1 MGRAEK
7 TSDKR
12 KAQRATM
19 RTALFNRDAPIGLT
33 VPWLPN
39 PPAKKG
45 TDAYLAWAQE
55 AFIELIREG
64 WNYTKA
70 AEFLGYRGY
79 QWVYQLR
86 TKDPVWWA
94 EVQAARSGHLGQWE
108 LPDLSGMSFEDF
120 VGDYFGIEF
129 AEHQKRIAGALED
142 PLANMILVL
151 GHPESGKSTQVS
163 LWYPTYALAVNPDVR
178 IALVSK
184 ATDKANDLLTRVKR
198 YLTEEHLYADAP
210 RNLIA
215 DFNGFKPAHGDLSW
229 SASQIFIRH
238 RKSGE
243 RDPTIQ
249 ALGIGKQI
257 YGTRIDKLILDD
269 SLVLDNQVSEVQRE
283 RLDRWFTSE
292 ARSRALQGQT
302 VVNGT
307 RLFPLD
313 LYGVWRKR
321 WAEHP
326 LYREVIIPA
335 ILDEYTDSERPSWP
349 EHWDLDGYN
358 LTEAIGGEEIVVGY
372 KQGLRDIR
380 KEFLDN
386 VDQWKLVYQQQD
398 VELGGS
404 VFNQAHADKAI
415 ELGKDRE
422 LGQYFEHERLI
433 LAVDPA
439 TSARAAVLVIAVDPA
454 SKIRT
459 VIDGWTG
466 SKLGTTGMRQQL
478 FYSWWEKYKEQGIAL
493 TVIEQNF
500 SPTLMG
506 DEALM
511 AKAREYN
518 TVIQPF
524 WTKGR
529 GRGIGSK
536 WHEEYGVGGI
546 AGQISA
552 GLVAFASASPE
563 AIAVMQPIIDDMLIF
578 PYQEPTG
585 DSLMALWFG
594 LSESGNVFLD
604 RINEDEVILRRNIPP
619 YLQRGQGRRL

>member
-1 MGRAEK
+1 M
-7 TSDKR
+7 T
-12 KAQRATM
+12 
-19 RTALFNRDAPIGLT
+19 I
-33 VPWLPN
+33 PWLPN

-45 TDAYLAWAQE
+45 TDDYLVWAQE

-86 TKDPVWWA
+86 TKDPAWWA
-94 EVQAARSGHLGQWE
+94 DVQAARSGHLGQWE

-120 VGDYFGIEF
+120 VGDYFGIAF
-129 AEHQKRIAGALED
+129 AEHQQRIAKALED
-142 PLANMILVL
+142 PLANFVLVL

-163 LWYPTYALAVNPDVR
+163 LWYPVYSLAVNPDVR

-198 YLTEEHLYADAP
+198 YLTEEHLYADSP

-229 SASQIFIRH
+229 SASQIFTRH
-238 RKSGE
+238 RRSGE

-257 YGTRIDKLILDD
+257 YGTRLDKLILDD
-269 SLVLDNQVSEVQRE
+269 SLVLDNQVSEVQRD

-321 WAEHP
+321 WSDHP

-335 ILDEYTDSERPSWP
+335 ILDENTSKERPSWP
-349 EHWDLDGYN
+349 EHWDLDGSN
-358 LTEAIGGEEIVVGY
+358 LLETVGDVEVVTGY

-380 KEFLDN
+380 AEFTDN
-386 VDQWKLVYQQQD
+386 IDQWKLVYQQED

-404 VFNQAHADKAI
+404 VFTVAHADKAL
-415 ELGKDRE
+415 EMGANRD

-433 LAVDPA
+433 LTIDPA
-439 TSARAAVLVIAVDPA
+439 TAGRAACLVIAVDPM
-454 SKIRT
+454 SHIRT

-466 SKLGTTGMRQQL
+466 SKLGTTGMRKQL
-478 FYSWWEKYKEQGIAL
+478 FYHFWDKYREHGISL

-500 SPTLMG
+500 SPTLLG

-511 AKAREYN
+511 ARAKEAG

-524 WTKGR
+524 QTKGR
-529 GRGIGSK
+529 GRGIGAK
-536 WHEEYGVGGI
+536 HHEEWGVGAI

-552 GLVAFASASPE
+552 GLVAFASKTPE
-563 AIAVMQPIIDDMLIF
+563 ALAVMQPIIDDMLIF
-578 PYQEPTG
+578 PYLEPTG

-594 LSESGNVFLD
+594 LSESSSVFLD
-604 RINEDEVILRRNIPP
+604 RIDDEVVIARRNIPP
-619 YLQRGQGRRL
+619 YLSQRMGRGRR